1 MERIIIN
8 DKEKGESMDTYIFLT
23 NEGYTY
29 QPNSESIEPDCE
41 NSQLIGIAK
50 GNTQEEA
57 FNNLISE
64 RKYLRE
70 FNFDEIYCYKLAKD
84 FEESKRYFYIKDK

>member
-1 MERIIIN
+1 MN
-8 DKEKGESMDTYIFLT
+8 KYIFLT

-41 NSQLIGIAK
+41 NSQLIGIVA

-57 FNNLISE
+57 FSNLLDE
-64 RKYLRE
+64 RKYLRK
-70 FNFDEIYCYKLAKD
+70 FSFDEIYCYKLAED
-84 FEESKRYFYIKDK
+84 FEESKRYFYIKNNK